1 MEKVRLL
8 FKSVTEI
15 VGSDELG
22 LLILIDAEE
31 RQQLAIPCD
40 RAMMREFG
48 LRLGHAEVVGRLLPE
63 VLWHVIAMQTDMR
76 FEVLITD
83 IIDGQYR
90 TLLMNVDTQEPVAI
104 RVSDAVLLAQIARL
118 PIYIDRVLMNK
129 QSAPYN
135 KEARGVSIPVNT
147 ISTDMLRDALA
158 KAIEEEKY
166 ELASHLRDELKR
178 RNRA

>member
-1 MEKVRLL
+1 ML

-22 LLILIDAEE
+22 LLILTDADE
-31 RQQLAIPCD
+31 RKQLAIPCD

-63 VLWHVIAMQTDMR
+63 VLWHIIAMKTDMR
-76 FEVLITD
+76 FEVMITD

-90 TLLMNVDTQEPVAI
+90 TLLVNIDTHEPVAI

-118 PIYIDRVLMNK
+118 PIYIDRVLMSK
-129 QSAPYN
+129 QSVPYI

-147 ISTDMLRDALA
+147 ISTDMLQDALS
-158 KAIEEEKY
+158 KAIEEE
-166 ELASHLRDELKR
+166 
-178 RNRA
+178 